1 VVSRTWRAGFS
12 TLICIMNGSVLV
24 VLRLAP
30 YSPMLNPIEGCWNV
44 LKAKMRRFMAMK
56 KEEFLVRGG
65 YDTFTSHRFA
75 LMTEAVE
82 VSRP

>member
-1 VVSRTWRAGFS
+1 
-12 TLICIMNGSVLV
+12 MNGSVLV

-44 LKAKMRRFMAMK
+44 LKAKMRRFMVMN

-65 YDTFTSHRFA
+65 YDIFTSHRLA
-75 LMTEAVE
+75 LIKKAVE